1 MRIEKKPYK
10 VTWRVL
16 NQQAKKYNE
25 DKNNKIARV
34 VLFE

>member
-1 MRIEKKPYK
+1 MRIEKKSYK

-16 NQQAKKYNE
+16 NQQAKKYE